1 MVALGGQA
9 PCSGSPPIGSC
20 RITTPLRLSR
30 DGFGF
35 QLNLDRVCGFCHS
48 SAEAVQM
55 MRCLQGSVELD
66 PELDPELAPLIARR
80 RRADERES
88 DRHLASD
95 LYVVELSS
103 AKELRIGQTSIQ
115 LNYVGAHFAAFFADR
130 DRAARF
136 RDHAAADDQPGSDDL
151 LAAEWNRDPAQAHEA
166 AILRRIRRRTTTRAD
181 LRRDIRS
188 LIDGLPAMLFVTHVD
203 ALAADGL
210 PIPSRSRYIA
220 NVEAAV
226 RAQGGL
232 LYNPTAAMIRM
243 GHLDARRAKDRRSAD
258 A

>member
-1 MVALGGQA
+1 
-9 PCSGSPPIGSC
+9 
-20 RITTPLRLSR
+20 
-30 DGFGF
+30 
-35 QLNLDRVCGFCHS
+35 
-48 SAEAVQM
+48 M

-188 LIDGLPAMLFVTHVD
+188 LIDGLPATLFVTHVD